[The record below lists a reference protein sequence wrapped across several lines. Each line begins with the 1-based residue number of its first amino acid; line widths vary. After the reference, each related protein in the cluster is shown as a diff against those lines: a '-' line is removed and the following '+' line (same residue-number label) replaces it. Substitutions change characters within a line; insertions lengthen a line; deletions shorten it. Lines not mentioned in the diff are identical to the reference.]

1 MAANCKNTASLP
13 VLCWQDNWTP
23 DIAQKKAPTKAES
36 YLNTD
41 CGHRPA
47 PTPHYLGLVI
57 FILFASWPLLLKG
70 KRSS

>member
-13 VLCWQDNWTP
+13 VLYWQDNWTP
-23 DIAQKKAPTKAES
+23 DIDQKKAPPKAES